1 MTATVTPSLE
11 VIFAKLGAFI
21 EGLIS
26 CEVVRGQVNSVP
38 MPVGPFIS
46 MTEAL
51 QKRLSTNVSAYN
63 DPWPGAGSPIKSVM
77 QPTQYTIQI
86 DCYGPD
92 SGDWATIL
100 TTMFRDPY
108 GCDAL
113 GPEVSPFY
121 ADNPVQAPLIN
132 GEENYESRWIITAV
146 MQCNPVVTVGQEFAG
161 ALAAT
166 LIEVDATFPP

>member
-1 MTATVTPSLE
+1 MTATVSPSLE
-11 VIFAKLGAFI
+11 TIFIKLQALI
-21 EGLIS
+21 MGLID
-26 CEVVRGQVNSVP
+26 CEVVRGQQNGVP

-46 MTEAL
+46 MTEVL

-63 DPWPGAGSPIKSVM
+63 DPGTNGTNAVM
-77 QPTQYTIQI
+77 QPTQYAIQI

-108 GCDAL
+108 GCDQL

-121 ADNPVQAPLIN
+121 ADDPMQSPLIN
-132 GEENYESRWIITAV
+132 GEENYEARWIITAV
-146 MQCNPVVTVGQEFAG
+146 MQCNFVVTVSQQFAG